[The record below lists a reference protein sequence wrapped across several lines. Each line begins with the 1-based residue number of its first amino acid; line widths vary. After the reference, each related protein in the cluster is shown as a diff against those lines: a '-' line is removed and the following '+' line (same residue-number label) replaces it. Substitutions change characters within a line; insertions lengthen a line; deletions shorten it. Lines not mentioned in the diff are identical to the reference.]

1 MLARMLTRLI
11 DAQQG
16 WSAPLGG
23 FLQRLFA
30 AIFRPVRPIKD
41 FLNGTWLGHPV
52 HSALTDLPI
61 GILTLVLVFDVL
73 DLRQAA
79 DVSLLLGIL
88 AMTASAV
95 AGVADYVDTAG
106 VTRNRATVHSSLMV
120 VGLVVLL
127 VSLVLRLGGPADRIV
142 PVLLDFVGYGIVT
155 AGAYVGGEV
164 VYMLGNMVNRH
175 AWRSGGE
182 RWQALDVAEIPEG
195 VPTRAK
201 AGAQTLVLVRQGET
215 ILALHDTCAH
225 AGGPLSQGRLVGDSI
240 ECPWHQS
247 RYRLSDGHRTQ
258 GPTTFDQPAYE
269 VRPTDAGGWEAR
281 RTG

>member
-23 FLQRLFA
+23 FLQRIFA

-41 FLNGTWLGHPV
+41 FLNGTWLGHSV

-79 DVSLLLGIL
+79 DIALLVGVL
-88 AMTASAV
+88 ALIASAV
-95 AGVADYVDTAG
+95 AGLADYVDTEDL
-106 VTRNRATVHSSLMV
+106 TRNRATVHASLMV
-120 VGLVVLL
+120 VGLVVLI
-127 VSLVLRLGGPADRIV
+127 VSLLLRAGGPADRLV
-142 PVLLDFVGYGIVT
+142 PVLLDFIGYGIVT

-164 VYMLGNMVNRH
+164 VYALGNMVNRH
-175 AWRSGGE
+175 AWRAGGE
-182 RWQALDVAEIPEG
+182 RWQPLDVAEIPEG
-195 VPTRAK
+195 VPTKAK
-201 AGAQTLVLVRQGET
+201 AGAQTLVLVRQGDT
-215 ILALHDTCAH
+215 ILALHGTCAH
-225 AGGPLSQGRLVGDSI
+225 AGGPLSQGRLVGDQI

-247 RYRLSDGHRTQ
+247 RYRLSNGHRAQ

-269 VRPTDAGGWEAR
+269 VRRAEGGGWEAR
-281 RTG
+281 RST

>member
-79 DVSLLLGIL
+79 DISLLLGIL

-127 VSLVLRLGGPADRIV
+127 VSLVVRQGGAGDRLV
-142 PVLLDFVGYGIVT
+142 PVLLDFIGYGIVT

-175 AWRSGGE
+175 AWRAGGE

-195 VPTRAK
+195 APARAK

-215 ILALHDTCAH
+215 VLALHDTCAH

-269 VRPTDAGGWEAR
+269 VRRTEAGGWEAR